1 MRIKN
6 KNKKIKRRSKIQNL
20 YQYEQIDIQKN
31 TNKNPKKFHPKK
43 NHGLKP
49 KQNQLEQENKILIID
64 KLDLF
69 RVELNHFGIQSKRTK
84 VPKYS
89 KTHTKASD

>member
-20 YQYEQIDIQKN
+20 YQYEQIEIQKN
-31 TNKNPKKFHPKK
+31 TKKNPKKFHPKK

-64 KLDLF
+64 KSDF
-69 RVELNHFGIQSKRTK
+69 EIKPKQVIHVQKTKPIKISK
-84 VPKYS
+84 PKYWG
-89 KTHTKASD
+89 DN